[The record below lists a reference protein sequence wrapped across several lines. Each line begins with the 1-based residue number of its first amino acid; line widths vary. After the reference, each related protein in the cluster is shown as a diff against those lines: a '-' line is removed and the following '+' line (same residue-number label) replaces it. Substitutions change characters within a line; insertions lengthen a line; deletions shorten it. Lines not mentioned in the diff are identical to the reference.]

1 MGQLI
6 QLENFARLKPY
17 AGMFAEG
24 LAITVLLAL
33 FTVLIGFILALL
45 LALMRM
51 SNFRPFRALG
61 LNRDGHLRDGG
72 FLLTLSK
79 FNPLSFIATAYV
91 EVIRSTPMMVQ
102 ILIIYLGVFSVIQM
116 PKFSIFGFIES
127 QRFIPGVVALGMNS
141 GAYLCEIIR
150 SGIQSIDGGQ
160 TEAARSLGLSQRQN
174 LRFIIL
180 PQAVKNI
187 LPAIANE
194 FVVIIKESAITYT
207 IGVQDIM
214 GAVNNIRGAT
224 FLIMEPLLVAT
235 ALYFCLCFPTSK
247 IIAYFERRMSRGDR
261 R

>member
-33 FTVLIGFILALL
+33 FTVLIGFILARL

-102 ILIIYLGVFSVIQM
+102 ILIIYLGVFSVIQL

>member
-102 ILIIYLGVFSVIQM
+102 ILIIYLGVFSVIQL

-235 ALYFCLCFPTSK
+235 ALYFCLCFPASK

>member
-79 FNPLSFIATAYV
+79 FP
-91 EVIRSTPMMVQ
+91 
-102 ILIIYLGVFSVIQM
+102 
-116 PKFSIFGFIES
+116 
-127 QRFIPGVVALGMNS
+127 
-141 GAYLCEIIR
+141 
-150 SGIQSIDGGQ
+150 
-160 TEAARSLGLSQRQN
+160 
-174 LRFIIL
+174 
-180 PQAVKNI
+180 
-187 LPAIANE
+187 
-194 FVVIIKESAITYT
+194 
-207 IGVQDIM
+207 
-214 GAVNNIRGAT
+214 
-224 FLIMEPLLVAT
+224 
-235 ALYFCLCFPTSK
+235 
-247 IIAYFERRMSRGDR
+247 
-261 R
+261 